1 MTGEEGMP
9 ETTLLLTAAEAA
21 RALKVSPRRLRQ
33 LTASGEIRRVMNG
46 VRVLYPVSELER
58 WIAEKMREESSAGVE
73 PA

>member
-1 MTGEEGMP
+1 MEDVP
-9 ETTLLLTAAEAA
+9 ALLLTAAEAA

-33 LTASGEIRRVMNG
+33 LTAAGEIRRVMNG

-58 WIAEKMREESSAGVE
+58 WIAAKMGERVSEDH